1 MLLRSTP
8 EKWRNSTAGTP
19 EVETVVGYK
28 KNGCATKGIPNFC
41 PGADSNFCPVIGN
54 IAMRTEEEG
63 IMEKPVHSL
72 TTLFAQLGQPSDEA
86 SIAQFIES
94 HRPLAGD
101 VMLHEAAFWT
111 PSQASFLCEAIRDD
125 ADWAEVA
132 DELNAELRAR
142 H

>member
-1 MLLRSTP
+1 
-8 EKWRNSTAGTP
+8 
-19 EVETVVGYK
+19 
-28 KNGCATKGIPNFC
+28 
-41 PGADSNFCPVIGN
+41 
-54 IAMRTEEEG
+54 
-63 IMEKPVHSL
+63 MEKPVHSL
-72 TTLFAQLGQPSDEA
+72 TTLFAQLGQPNDEA

>member
-1 MLLRSTP
+1 
-8 EKWRNSTAGTP
+8 
-19 EVETVVGYK
+19 
-28 KNGCATKGIPNFC
+28 
-41 PGADSNFCPVIGN
+41 
-54 IAMRTEEEG
+54 
-63 IMEKPVHSL
+63 MERPVHDL

-86 SIAQFIES
+86 SIAQFIER
-94 HRPLAGD
+94 HRPLPDD
-101 VMLHEAAFWT
+101 VLLHEAAFWT